1 MRERDRQTERLR
13 EAAIVCACTLGA
25 MNFSWIVFHCLSVSF
40 SGASLECFGG
50 YLILFKSRFMNHAWS
65 TPAPWYAEFPILQC
79 SIFLGGYPKALNSKM
94 LALCR
99 RHSVRM
105 KLGWRG
111 RGPKDVVWGAGCPDW
126 GVARDGTYWDLGGDF
141 GCGSSRS
148 AKRYGLV
155 GKSEFPTGWAPLSF
169 KFVYKPLWHPH

>member
-79 SIFLGGYPKALNSKM
+79 SISLGGYPKALNSKM

-105 KLGWRG
+105 KLWMKRSRTQGCRLRRRMPWLRCGPGRDLLGRG
-111 RGPKDVVWGAGCPDW
+111 RRLWLWFIQKCKKIRLGRKIGVSHRMGPP
-126 GVARDGTYWDLGGDF
+126 
-141 GCGSSRS
+141 
-148 AKRYGLV
+148 
-155 GKSEFPTGWAPLSF
+155 
-169 KFVYKPLWHPH
+169 